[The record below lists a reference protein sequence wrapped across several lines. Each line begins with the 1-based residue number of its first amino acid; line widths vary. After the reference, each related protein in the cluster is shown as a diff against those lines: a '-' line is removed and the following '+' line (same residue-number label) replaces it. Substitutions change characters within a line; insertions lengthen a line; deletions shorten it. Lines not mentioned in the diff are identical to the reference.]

1 MDCVNSKK
9 KAYIHSLRE
18 SSSKTSPN
26 RYSNESNKKLRIQ
39 EIRSRLS
46 PSNPASLERAELKK
60 AQLTRHFAEL
70 GLFEAKKNLDI
81 SLNNII
87 SQLPELVNEFV
98 AKNNELALRKALAA
112 RYGDDEQIVFLDGW
126 TVKEFN
132 EFARIMDEYY
142 NTTNK
147 HDKRAVGSS
156 VFQMLIEMD
165 EDPYIIELM
174 IIAELGQRSV
184 NNGYMLAM
192 AAQNEAVDWI
202 EENADEYHAMT
213 VDPQLEKLGVTYE

>member
-1 MDCVNSKK
+1 M
-9 KAYIHSLRE
+9 
-18 SSSKTSPN
+18 
-26 RYSNESNKKLRIQ
+26 
-39 EIRSRLS
+39 S

-70 GLFEAKKNLDI
+70 GLYDAKKKLSD

-87 SQLPELVNEFV
+87 SQLPEFVNEFV
-98 AKNNELALRKALAA
+98 AKHNELALRKALAA
-112 RYGDDEQIVFLDGW
+112 RYGDDEQIVFLEGW

-132 EFARIMDEYY
+132 EFAKIMDEYY

-165 EDPYIIELM
+165 VDPYVIELM
-174 IIAELGQRSV
+174 VIAELGQRSL

-192 AAQNEAVDWI
+192 AAQSEAVDWI
-202 EENADEYHAMT
+202 EENADEYHAMM
-213 VDPQLEKLGVTYE
+213 VDPELEKLGVQYE